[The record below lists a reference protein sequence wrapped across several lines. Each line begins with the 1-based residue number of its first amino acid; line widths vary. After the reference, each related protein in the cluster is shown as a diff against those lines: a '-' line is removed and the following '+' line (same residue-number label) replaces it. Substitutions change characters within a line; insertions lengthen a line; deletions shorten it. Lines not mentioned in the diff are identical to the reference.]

1 MPLISLYN
9 KVMDKKVAILS
20 RPKDKSLEAY
30 KAWIQEFTFRLT
42 GKNNPSSMT
51 EEQWV
56 ARWKQFWSGEVKKS
70 A

>member
-1 MPLISLYN
+1 
-9 KVMDKKVAILS
+9 MDKKVAILS

-30 KAWIQEFTFRLT
+30 KAWIKEFTFRLT

-51 EEQWV
+51 EEMWV
-56 ARWKQFWSGEVKKS
+56 ERWKTFWSKADEKG